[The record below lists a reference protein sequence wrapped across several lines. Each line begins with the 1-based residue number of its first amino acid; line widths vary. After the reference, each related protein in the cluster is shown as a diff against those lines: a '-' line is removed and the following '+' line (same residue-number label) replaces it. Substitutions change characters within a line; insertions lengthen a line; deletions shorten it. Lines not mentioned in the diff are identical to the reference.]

1 MVPRK
6 YISVR
11 VLSLNHHI
19 IKESFL
25 KCKRKLKRLVN
36 GPIVWL
42 SVCPSVCMS
51 VCLSVC
57 VSGCSAFY
65 SIICFS
71 FPLSVYPPIS
81 VRCSPC
87 MSVLSCSLSVS
98 LSVFLSICLFLSALV
113 YHLSVG
119 SSFPLSVF
127 HLLIHQA
134 EYCNKKVLW
143 SVLIIILQTSHHTS
157 RFRHQPP
164 KKTWRSQWKRLL
176 LCSTTHVWG
185 GHCGP

>member
-1 MVPRK
+1 MILFSRERFALVVPRK

-11 VLSLNHHI
+11 VLSLSHHI

-36 GPIVWL
+36 GPLCDSL
-42 SVCPSVCMS
+42 SVRLYVCLS

-119 SSFPLSVF
+119 SSFPLSV
-127 HLLIHQA
+127 LL
-134 EYCNKKVLW
+134 
-143 SVLIIILQTSHHTS
+143 
-157 RFRHQPP
+157 
-164 KKTWRSQWKRLL
+164 
-176 LCSTTHVWG
+176 
-185 GHCGP
+185 

>member
-1 MVPRK
+1 MILFSRERFALVVPRK

-11 VLSLNHHI
+11 VLSLSHHI
-19 IKESFL
+19 IKESCL

-36 GPIVWL
+36 GPIVWH

-57 VSGCSAFY
+57 VSGCSVFY

-119 SSFPLSVF
+119 SSFPLNV
-127 HLLIHQA
+127 
-134 EYCNKKVLW
+134 V
-143 SVLIIILQTSHHTS
+143 
-157 RFRHQPP
+157 P
-164 KKTWRSQWKRLL
+164 RS
-176 LCSTTHVWG
+176 TGNTNG
-185 GHCGP
+185 ETEN